1 MNTFSSSILM
11 GLTILFTATVCFVWL
26 SALIHCLRS
35 DFRRSNDKTIWLL
48 TVLLLPILGA
58 VLYWGFAAESMRKR
72 QKHSKSHSRK
82 KSRFSIRHI
91 RSAHV
96 FRS

>member
-58 VLYWGFAAESMRKR
+58 VLYWGFAAESMNRRKKR
-72 QKHSKSHSRK
+72 SKSHSRK
-82 KSRFSIRHI
+82 RSHFSFRLK
-91 RSAHV
+91 RGAHV